1 MNLSRGH
8 SPKPADQH
16 GDAPTLR
23 QANRYGFLGR
33 GAATMAILLFVGGA
47 AVARKSPG
55 QSTPPAEAKGASQAR
70 QAGDDESAAEL
81 RQFIGQ
87 QVGGLDK
94 LIVPD
99 DAHLPPPRLP
109 DGTITNDPRFRTTE
123 AKRYLGKLLF
133 FDPIRT
139 ARIIPEFGGVLATR
153 QTGSCGACHLGE
165 VAGKSGTLLNFNVGG
180 EGRGYTDA
188 AGNFI
193 PRRRARVDILP
204 RLRQSPLFP
213 GDALVDELPTLTDV
227 YQFAIGDPGR
237 FEKLPPPGLLLE
249 TGRLDALDS
258 VGRNVPNLVGIA
270 FNNRQLLGGFAG
282 ELDALPGALNP
293 LNFPAQESVAQ
304 LLLDAHR
311 MKDFES
317 AELQEI
323 PAFVKLFREAFPE
336 EAAQADAAGD
346 MNLLINDTTVL
357 RATATFMR
365 TIVTR
370 NTAFDKFLAGNNNA
384 LTARELR
391 GAKLFFTR
399 ANDGGAGCFTCHSGP
414 MLNKQVNDPDVTGTG
429 QFVDE
434 NFFNVGLSDHPV
446 QALNRLARHNP
457 DFVDNGRAEITGRNS
472 DIYAFRTTTMRQ
484 LKGSR
489 FFFHNGAF
497 TNVRDVVEYFNHGV
511 PQNPVTGAASTFSPR
526 FSNPRGTNF
535 PPGLGLSESEVD
547 DITSFLRNGLYDPA
561 FVNFDPNSTTITMQP
576 NARDLTYSVYRS
588 DLAALGAKD
597 GFMPSGLPISVND
610 PLSRRDAGLEF
621 LNVSSQ
627 LTTTRTINSD
637 PQGRE
642 VDVYTITNNSSL
654 IVDTNL
660 LVIVQGLSNQARL
673 VNASGITQSGDPHL
687 VVFLPNGNLQPGPKS
702 GDPFLRV
709 LLPNGVLQ
717 PGQSITQ
724 KLVFEGARNGSNVTY
739 SVNFLSGQGKL

>member
-1 MNLSRGH
+1 V
-8 SPKPADQH
+8 
-16 GDAPTLR
+16 
-23 QANRYGFLGR
+23 
-33 GAATMAILLFVGGA
+33 VGGA
-47 AVARKSPG
+47 AVARKNARQSSPG
-55 QSTPPAEAKGASQAR
+55 AEDNGASQVQ
-70 QAGDDESAAEL
+70 QAAVAQNAEEL
-81 RQFIGQ
+81 RQYIGQ
-87 QVGGLDK
+87 QVGRLDK

-133 FDPIRT
+133 FDPVRT
-139 ARIIPEFGGVLATR
+139 ARIIPQFGGVLATR

-165 VAGKSGTLLNFNVGG
+165 VAGKSGTLINLNVGG
-180 EGRGYTDA
+180 EGRSYTDD
-188 AGNFI
+188 AGNFV
-193 PRRRARVDILP
+193 PRRRPRVDILP
-204 RLRQSPLFP
+204 RLRQTPLFP

-237 FEKLPPPGLLLE
+237 FRKPPPPGLLLE

-258 VGRNVPNLVGIA
+258 VGRNVPNMVGVA

-293 LNFPAQESVAQ
+293 FNFPAQENVAQ

-311 MKDFES
+311 MQDFES

-336 EAAQADAAGD
+336 EAAQSDATGD
-346 MNLLINDTTVL
+346 LNVLINDTTVL

-365 TIVTR
+365 TLVTR
-370 NTAFDKFLAGNNNA
+370 NTPFDKFLAGNNDS
-384 LTARELR
+384 LTAEQLE
-391 GAKLFFTR
+391 GAKLFFTP
-399 ANDGGAGCFTCHSGP
+399 AKDGGAGCFSCHSGP

-429 QFVDE
+429 QFVDQ
-434 NFFNVGLSDHPV
+434 NFFNIGLSDHRV
-446 QALNRLARHNP
+446 QALNREARHNP
-457 DFVDNGRAEITGRNS
+457 DFIDPGRAEITGLEGDN
-472 DIYAFRTTTMRQ
+472 YKFRATTMRQ

-489 FFFHNGAF
+489 FFFHNGTF
-497 TNVRDVVEYFNHGV
+497 TNVREVVEYFNRGV

-526 FSNPRGTNF
+526 FSNPRGSGF
-535 PPGLGLSESEVD
+535 PPGLGLSDDQVN
-547 DITSFLRNGLYDPA
+547 DITAFLENALYDPA
-561 FVNFDPNSTTITMQP
+561 FVKYDPNSTTITMQP
-576 NARDLTYSVYRS
+576 NARDLTYSVYRP

-621 LNVSSQ
+621 LNVTSR
-627 LTTTRTINSD
+627 LTTTRTVGRD
-637 PQGRE
+637 AQGRE
-642 VDVYTITNNSSL
+642 VDVYKITNNSSS

-660 LVIVQGLSNQARL
+660 SLIIQGLANGVRL
-673 VNASGITQSGDPHL
+673 VNASGITQSGDPKL
-687 VVFLPNGNLQPGPKS
+687 VVFLPSGDLTPGPKG
-702 GDPFLRV
+702 GDPFISV
-709 LLPNGVLQ
+709 ILPNGVLQ
-717 PGQSITQ
+717 PGQSITE
-724 KLVFEGARNGSNVTY
+724 KLVFAGARNDSNLTY